1 MHPHSGQRRREIWGS
16 RVAFVLAAAGS
27 AIGLGNVWRFPYL
40 AGQNG
45 GAAFVCIYLIIVL
58 LIGLPVMIA
67 EVGLGRFTRRN
78 PVGAFART
86 APDSGWRLVGVLG
99 VITGFAILS
108 YYSVVAGW
116 TLRYVAKAASGTFV
130 TLTNPGQT
138 ESLFAHMVG
147 DGPTVLTFHALFMV
161 LTVAVVIGGVRRGIE
176 RWSLILMPALFFM
189 LLLLV
194 LRSLTLDGA
203 AKGVAFYLRPD
214 FSKVTAATFL
224 AALGQAFFSLSLGM
238 GAMITYG
245 SYLSDTEDVIAA
257 TASVSLFDTLAAFLA
272 GLAIFPALFTVA
284 GVEPTEGAGLAFVV
298 LPAIFHRIPFGGL
311 FGTVFFVLLAVAAL
325 TSAIS
330 LLEVCVAYLTDEKG
344 WSRKRACCVAG
355 TVSFLLGIPAALST
369 GSSLLL
375 SRLPVLQMGFLD
387 LMDTIFGNIA
397 LTLGALFLCLFV
409 GWRWTPAEALHG
421 TIDGSAYPR
430 LGHFWFFL
438 IRYVCPLAIGAILLH
453 LLLKLLVY
461 G

>member
-1 MHPHSGQRRREIWGS
+1 MQLDSGERGREIWGS
-16 RVAFVLAAAGS
+16 RLGFVLAAAGS

-45 GAAFVCIYLIIVL
+45 GAAFVFIYLAIVL
-58 LIGLPVMIA
+58 LIGLPVMMA

-78 PVGAFART
+78 PVGAFAKIV
-86 APDSGWRLVGVLG
+86 PQSGWRMVGVLG

-116 TLRYVAKAASGTFV
+116 TLRYLVKAATGAFTS
-130 TLTNPGQT
+130 LTDPGQT
-138 ESLFAHMVG
+138 GALFEQTVG
-147 DGPTVLTFHALFMV
+147 DIQTVLTFHALFMV
-161 LTVAVVIGGVRRGIE
+161 LTVAVVIGGVRQGIE
-176 RWSLILMPALFFM
+176 RWTLILMPALFLL

-194 LRSLTLDGA
+194 LRSVTLEGA
-203 AKGVAFYLRPD
+203 SKGIAFYLNPD
-214 FSKVTAATFL
+214 FSEVTGATFL

-245 SYLSDTEDVIAA
+245 SYLSEREDAVIA

-272 GLAIFPALFTVA
+272 GLAIFPALFTVEGA
-284 GVEPTEGAGLAFVV
+284 EPTQGAGLAFVV

-344 WSRKRACCVAG
+344 WTRKMACCLVG
-355 TVSFLLGIPAALST
+355 VVSFVLGIPAALST
-369 GSSLLL
+369 GASTFL
-375 SRLPVLQMGFLD
+375 SRLPLVHMGFLD
-387 LMDTIFGNIA
+387 LMDTIFGNVA
-397 LTLGALFLCLFV
+397 LTLGALLLCLFV
-409 GWRWTPAEALHG
+409 GWRWLPEDALTG
-421 TIDGSAYPR
+421 TMEGSAYPR
-430 LGHFWFFL
+430 LAHVWLFL
-438 IRYVCPLAIGAILLH
+438 IRYLCPLAIGAILLQTLIK
-453 LLLKLLVY
+453 LLLS